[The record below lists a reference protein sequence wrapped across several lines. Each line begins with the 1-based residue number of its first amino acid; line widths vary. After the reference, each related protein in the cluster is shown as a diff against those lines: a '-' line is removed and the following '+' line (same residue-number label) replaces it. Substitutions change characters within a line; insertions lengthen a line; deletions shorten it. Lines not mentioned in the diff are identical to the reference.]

1 MHMSHMTRKFVAV
14 LMMLWLPLISSSALA
29 TSVSMQTKQGGCHEA
44 VASQATTLEDMAGH
58 HQHHEMT
65 VAAEEQD
72 SSSCNSCGVCH
83 LACTGYLAVPGV
95 EQLAAQAA
103 SLETTL
109 YLVSFISVS
118 SAPLDPPPL
127 ARV

>member
-1 MHMSHMTRKFVAV
+1 
-14 LMMLWLPLISSSALA
+14 MMLWLPLISSSALA

-44 VASQATTLEDMAGH
+44 SAPQVMSHEDMAEDMTGH
-58 HQHHEMT
+58 HHDGMV

-72 SSSCNSCGVCH
+72 PSCNSCGVCH
-83 LACTGYLAVPGV
+83 LACTGYLAVPGA
-95 EQLAAQAA
+95 ELLAVQTA
-103 SLETTL
+103 SLETSL